1 MGTLIIGA
9 TIVMVAFIGRVKIIA
24 LIVLIPNIVDM
35 ILKFYS
41 AGVMERQKH
50 QPTQVSEDGKL
61 MAPETGFNSL
71 FGGSPKNPCQKN
83 VVIIVWLIGIFFGAI
98 GIFMAYILKSACFK

>member
-1 MGTLIIGA
+1 
-9 TIVMVAFIGRVKIIA
+9 
-24 LIVLIPNIVDM
+24 M

-71 FGGSPKNPCQKN
+71 IRWIQKPMSEKM
-83 VVIIVWLIGIFFGAI
+83 WL
-98 GIFMAYILKSACFK
+98 S